1 MLHAIKQAF
10 KPDRATVP
18 VALQS
23 HLADLRASEQTLQS
37 RYADLALAAADGD
50 ANQSEADHAH
60 AALMKHQQ
68 LIQRHLDLIQAAAR
82 RDERAGKDDARAAL
96 AQQFDNA
103 QKAVERLAKAATHTE
118 STLAAAVKAIH
129 AQRQATADLHAAL
142 PGNFPHSMRDGLWTE
157 ADDLQVSVKGEFE
170 RLRLWHSSEPLHEWQ
185 PFALKYNHAVEL
197 LRQRAAAFLAKQP

>member
-1 MLHAIKQAF
+1 MLESLLKKTPRRDNVVPLLQARLQAETQDAAAA
-10 KPDRATVP
+10 DR
-18 VALQS
+18 
-23 HLADLRASEQTLQS
+23 
-37 RYADLALAAADGD
+37 RYTEAALAAADGASD
-50 ANQSEADHAH
+50 PKAADKAH
-60 AALMKHQQ
+60 ATALEAA
-68 LIQRHLDLIQAAAR
+68 QRKDRTERTLQAAQDRVAQQT
-82 RDERAGKDDARAAL
+82 KDDARAAL